1 MLLLTSKRFY
11 ERWYDLGIGF
21 VAPMFGIGTVIMA
34 AFSPANEVPLVGG
47 RLLLASFFFYFMI
60 GLRFRAAARANLI
73 VFAALVVA
81 FLAGTMPTATA
92 TYLMFTLFTANIIGV
107 AGSYALEHANRTAF
121 LEHRQLTEVATHDGL
136 TTLLNRAA
144 FEDQIRRVW
153 QQAQRD
159 RQTVA
164 VIMIDIDYFKAY
176 NDRYGHIAGDDCLR
190 RVSSALRDAARRRP
204 LDFVARYGGEE
215 LVAVLYGADKV
226 LWRKH
231 RAQPADRGA
240 RAAHSACQFRNAALR
255 HRERGC
261 GCAWTPIASPRTT
274 PPWRWPTRRC
284 TPPNTRA
291 AIVTW
296 RSEYSVG
303 KVDPAATTVLPLRES
318 DGSLPRKWRQAS
330 LETGPDPVGLR
341 PTSAVDRDF
350 ASAGRGPLPRNIPSL
365 LNSSTISPR
374 GSTAITPPLPPSA
387 FILPSTLADRLCERQ
402 LEVFHLRADVV
413 RDHGANEV
421 FAVPGRRHRAARV
434 VA

>member
-1 MLLLTSKRFY
+1 MALAKNPSPNTSDAAALLAKGFRFLRFEEPLESEFRTEHRSRLRVWNRTAIYVSASTVLLFAILDHFVLSAEHSRITNMVRFGMHVPCVILMLVFTSKRFY

-21 VAPMFGIGTVIMA
+21 VAPVFGIGTVIMA
-34 AFSPANEVPLVGG
+34 AFSPPHEVPLVGA
-47 RLLLASFFFYFMI
+47 RLLLASFFFYFML
-60 GLRFRAAARANLI
+60 GLRFRVAARSNLI

-92 TYLMFTLFTANIIGV
+92 TYLMALLLTANIIGI

-215 LVAVLYGADKV
+215 LVAVLYGADKAYGESISRGLLTAV
-226 LWRKH
+226 RELRIPH
-231 RAQPADRGA
+231 ANSETQPY
-240 RAAHSACQFRNAALR
+240 
-255 HRERGC
+255 
-261 GCAWTPIASPRTT
+261 
-274 PPWRWPTRRC
+274 
-284 TPPNTRA
+284 
-291 AIVTW
+291 VTV
-296 RSEYSVG
+296 SVG
-303 KVDPAATTVLPLRES
+303 VVSVDAYRITTHDAAVALADQALYAAKHQGRDRYVAMEYGVNKLDPAATTVLPLRE
-318 DGSLPRKWRQAS
+318 
-330 LETGPDPVGLR
+330 
-341 PTSAVDRDF
+341 
-350 ASAGRGPLPRNIPSL
+350 ASAFREAA
-365 LNSSTISPR
+365 
-374 GSTAITPPLPPSA
+374 GS
-387 FILPSTLADRLCERQ
+387 
-402 LEVFHLRADVV
+402 
-413 RDHGANEV
+413 
-421 FAVPGRRHRAARV
+421 
-434 VA
+434 